1 MDLILLCFCSV
12 IIARCLEKR
21 MRVASV
27 AHAILFIVLF
37 FFSLF
42 TSGFAMIDQ
51 AMINTFGKDLFETV
65 RDTLNE
71 TSPVYRSIFGSL
83 FIIDL
88 AIDIM
93 TSIAVIILIIKGFK
107 KFSKVVKLNKAPL
120 IIKNILIKIRLLPNK
135 VLINNNRN
143 QYLVLQQLRN

>member
-1 MDLILLCFCSV
+1 MDLILFGVCSV

-42 TSGFAMIDQ
+42 TSGFPMIDQ